1 MVVGKWYSPFMFV
14 NEEGVSVKEQMK
26 RSVFYE
32 MTLERRWDRV
42 FSNEN
47 GGNSNQV
54 LVDVVVKAEVAG
66 LEDGREAV
74 WEEGKVEEGVMW
86 FRSLDRGER
95 KVGLSMAIVEGMRW
109 EEERAD
115 WEGKN
120 IAEKQTRIER
130 VEKFEGIN
138 ETLWRN
144 FGFYVLVESFVLKR
158 MDGSIVLTCDF
169 RHSNHGKC
177 AWE

>member
-1 MVVGKWYSPFMFV
+1 MVQPFIFV
-14 NEEGVSVKEQMK
+14 KEEGVSLKEQMK

-42 FSNEN
+42 FSEEN
-47 GGNSNQV
+47 SGNSNEV
-54 LVDVVVKAEVAG
+54 LVDVVVKTEVAG
-66 LEDGREAV
+66 RGDGGEAV
-74 WEEGKVEEGVMW
+74 WEEEKVGEEGVMW
-86 FRSLDRGER
+86 FRSLERGER
-95 KVGLSMAIVEGMRW
+95 KLGPSMAIIERMRW

-120 IAEKQTRIER
+120 NERKQVRFGR
-130 VEKFEGIN
+130 VEKFEGM
-138 ETLWRN
+138 WRN

-169 RHSNHGKC
+169 RHSNHVKC
-177 AWE
+177 TWE